1 MSSTSIILPGKWKP
15 YLREGVTQWNELFE
29 QIGFK
34 DVVAAKDFP
43 TDDPEFDPDN
53 IKYSCVRYAPSSI
66 ENAMGPSWVDPRSG
80 EILNASVYLYHNV
93 IKLISNWLFVQ
104 TAQADKD
111 VRTVNIPDEMVGD
124 ALRYVLSHEIGH
136 CLGFMHNMGASSTFP
151 VDSLRS
157 PEFTQKYGTTPS
169 IMDYARF
176 NYVAQPGDK
185 ERGVKLT
192 PPRFGEYDKYLIKWT
207 YTPVF
212 NVNSAEEE
220 AIITSKWISDAIK
233 KSYVPIWKT
242 TSIWSC

>member
-1 MSSTSIILPGKWKP
+1 M
-15 YLREGVTQWNELFE
+15 
-29 QIGFK
+29 
-34 DVVAAKDFP
+34 
-43 TDDPEFDPDN
+43 
-53 IKYSCVRYAPSSI
+53 
-66 ENAMGPSWVDPRSG
+66 
-80 EILNASVYLYHNV
+80 
-93 IKLISNWLFVQ
+93 FVQ
-104 TAQADKD
+104 IAQADKD
-111 VRTVNIPDEMVGD
+111 VRTANIPDEMVGD

-207 YTPVF
+207 YTML
-212 NVNSAEEE
+212 
-220 AIITSKWISDAIK
+220 ILQRK
-233 KSYVPIWKT
+233 KQL
-242 TSIWSC
+242 

>member
-1 MSSTSIILPGKWKP
+1 
-15 YLREGVTQWNELFE
+15 
-29 QIGFK
+29 
-34 DVVAAKDFP
+34 
-43 TDDPEFDPDN
+43 
-53 IKYSCVRYAPSSI
+53 
-66 ENAMGPSWVDPRSG
+66 
-80 EILNASVYLYHNV
+80 
-93 IKLISNWLFVQ
+93 
-104 TAQADKD
+104 
-111 VRTVNIPDEMVGD
+111 
-124 ALRYVLSHEIGH
+124 
-136 CLGFMHNMGASSTFP
+136 MHNMGASSTFP

-220 AIITSKWISDAIK
+220 AIITGKWISDAIK
-233 KSYVPIWKT
+233 ENPVYR
-242 TSIWSC
+242 

>member
-1 MSSTSIILPGKWKP
+1 MFFYIDNTFPEKWKP

-220 AIITSKWISDAIK
+220 AIITGKMDQ
-233 KSYVPIWKT
+233 
-242 TSIWSC
+242 